1 MANAMPACIL
11 KEGPEHLDD
20 KLKNSPNRRKASS
33 LRMHVGIAFAIV
45 FGI

>member
-20 KLKNSPNRRKASS
+20 ELKNWPNRCFASS